1 MSQRI
6 LIVDDYLGALR
17 GIDLFLR
24 EEGYEVDEAKNGAE
38 ALEKLLRQE
47 FDLVLS
53 DLVMPGI
60 DGFPLLRQFLALAPR
75 TPVMLMSG
83 YPGIDRDRV
92 ILQGGADFINRPFV
106 LRHLLQKIQYV
117 LANPS

>member
-6 LIVDDYLGALR
+6 LIVDDYLGTLR
-17 GIDLFLR
+17 GINLFLR
-24 EEGYEVDEAKNGAE
+24 EEGYEVDEAHNGTE

-53 DLVMPGI
+53 DLVMPGVH
-60 DGFPLLRQFLALAPR
+60 GFPLLRQFLALAPR

-83 YPGIDRDRV
+83 YPGIDRDMV
-92 ILQGGADFINRPFV
+92 MLEGAADFVTRPFV
-106 LRHLLQKIQYV
+106 LLHLLEKIQSV

>member
-1 MSQRI
+1 LSQRI

-17 GIDLFLR
+17 GINLFLR
-24 EEGYEVDEAKNGAE
+24 EEGYEVDEAHDGAE

-53 DLVMPGI
+53 DFVMPGI
-60 DGFPLLRQFLALAPR
+60 DGFPLLRQFLALARR
-75 TPVMLMSG
+75 TPVILMSG
-83 YPGIDRDRV
+83 YPGIDRDMV
-92 ILQGGADFINRPFV
+92 ILQGAADFITRPFL
-106 LRHLLQKIQYV
+106 LRHLLQKIQHA